1 MRWGACR
8 EVAMLTAVLPVV
20 GVLVG
25 ASLQYLFTRYLETQR
40 YQRDLRT
47 QAYLDYIKSVSGLAR
62 LNDPQGSQE
71 RDLLANAADAKARI
85 CLYGSGEVV
94 KALASFEKLGAAVIS
109 PPQCESFVAMI
120 MPCVETPE
128 MLLERQLRM
137 FGYSF

>member
-1 MRWGACR
+1 
-8 EVAMLTAVLPVV
+8 MLTAILPVV

-71 RDLLANAADAKARI
+71 RDLLAKQLTPKRVYAFM
-85 CLYGSGEVV
+85 V
-94 KALASFEKLGAAVIS
+94 LGKS
-109 PPQCESFVAMI
+109 SRR
-120 MPCVETPE
+120 
-128 MLLERQLRM
+128 LLRSKSLVLPSSHLRNVRVL
-137 FGYSF
+137 SQ